1 MVRICVDAVF
11 ARGVKVELSKL
22 VRAAG
27 GDEGTVGQDNLET
40 NDEYYPMEAH
50 FVFESDG
57 TYMNTRRNT
66 YQS

>member
-1 MVRICVDAVF
+1 VF

-27 GDEGTVGQDNLET
+27 GDEGT
-40 NDEYYPMEAH
+40 PMEAH